1 MLTAIADQKASSFH
15 SRPLLLGL
23 ITIMT
28 AANDSAG
35 DVHFELTAAYI
46 AHNEP
51 APEPLTELNTL
62 LLKSQQ
68 NDCFTDAHAD
78 KVRVN

>member
-1 MLTAIADQKASSFH
+1 
-15 SRPLLLGL
+15 
-23 ITIMT
+23 MT

-35 DVHFELTAAYI
+35 DVHFELTAAYT

-78 KVRVN
+78 KVRVNWQGPNSSSTESKTGVRANLI